1 MALKIYSPYMS
12 LFAASEWGA
21 PFFHA
26 AGLKVN
32 TNGCGCHFIFLSMK
46 VNQLSFVQLVT
57 FASIYP

>member
-1 MALKIYSPYMS
+1 MS